1 MDVERAE
8 SQFRILQAQREAGEL
23 DEDTYRV
30 QVAELLWRD
39 QNGIFWMLDADRGTW
54 FCNRGEHWEP
64 GDPREEQ
71 ISQAETDHKAGRRR
85 GRLVAL
91 AATLLA
97 LLAVAGIMVLWRG
110 RVETPWNSYPPTP
123 IPETRVGVTIASP
136 AAGSQIALGQE
147 IAIESTVSASPD
159 LQSVDRV
166 MLRVNGQRVDVRSVP
181 TQVRLQQSSF
191 PLSQPWR
198 PQTAGEYQIEVT
210 ALSEEDEVLGTAG
223 ISLEVTEE
231 AGESPPEQACVPNAT
246 FVADVTIL
254 PGTVFPP
261 GVRIDKVWQVRNS
274 GSCAW
279 GVGYELALLAGR
291 EMIAPDTAPVP
302 PTAAGAAVDLSVT
315 LWAPAEAG
323 IYTQTW
329 QMRSP
334 SGGFFGPTLP
344 LAIQVEILAQEDSPP
359 SAPGDLTATV
369 GQGDVSTAAASTRPR
384 QPLAIRLTWS
394 DRSANEDAFRV
405 YRADLEASIGLA
417 PSDTELFV
425 DEEVVCGNTYLYS
438 VVAFNAV
445 GASAASNSVEVTLP
459 PCAPVDTPPALD
471 LTIVPTQVRASE
483 TFTLI
488 FQANDDQNLNMV
500 VVWGVETQ
508 DPALDSG
515 RIFTCTETLCTG
527 VWPLT
532 WTQPTSVPLTLVAV
546 ALDSS
551 GQRSEP
557 AWLTFSILPPEM
569 VTPNISITE

>member
-1 MDVERAE
+1 
-8 SQFRILQAQREAGEL
+8 
-23 DEDTYRV
+23 
-30 QVAELLWRD
+30 
-39 QNGIFWMLDADRGTW
+39 
-54 FCNRGEHWEP
+54 
-64 GDPREEQ
+64 
-71 ISQAETDHKAGRRR
+71 
-85 GRLVAL
+85 
-91 AATLLA
+91 
-97 LLAVAGIMVLWRG
+97 
-110 RVETPWNSYPPTP
+110 
-123 IPETRVGVTIASP
+123 
-136 AAGSQIALGQE
+136 
-147 IAIESTVSASPD
+147 
-159 LQSVDRV
+159 
-166 MLRVNGQRVDVRSVP
+166 
-181 TQVRLQQSSF
+181 
-191 PLSQPWR
+191 
-198 PQTAGEYQIEVT
+198 
-210 ALSEEDEVLGTAG
+210 
-223 ISLEVTEE
+223 
-231 AGESPPEQACVPNAT
+231 
-246 FVADVTIL
+246 
-254 PGTVFPP
+254 
-261 GVRIDKVWQVRNS
+261 
-274 GSCAW
+274 
-279 GVGYELALLAGR
+279 
-291 EMIAPDTAPVP
+291 
-302 PTAAGAAVDLSVT
+302 
-315 LWAPAEAG
+315 
-323 IYTQTW
+323 
-329 QMRSP
+329 
-334 SGGFFGPTLP
+334 
-344 LAIQVEILAQEDSPP
+344 
-359 SAPGDLTATV
+359 
-369 GQGDVSTAAASTRPR
+369 
-384 QPLAIRLTWS
+384 LTWS

-527 VWPLT
+527 VWLLT